1 MTDKPTSAQAV
12 YDQFLANVPISLG
25 HGLAAA
31 IHTVADRV
39 VPPDPFDW
47 RYITE
52 EKWDARDDVR
62 AELLT
67 IAAELE
73 ALPNG

>member
-12 YDQFLANVPISLG
+12 YDYFLANVPISLG

-31 IHTVADRV
+31 IRAATNQV
-39 VPPDPFDW
+39 VPPVPFD
-47 RYITE
+47 RRCITE
-52 EKWDARDDVR
+52 EVWDARDDVR

-73 ALPNG
+73 GQP